1 MLKKITCFECGHKDE
16 NEYEYSINPNYYIFE
31 NNKLNEN
38 EINERIDEM
47 VKEKDL
53 NLKKWI
59 CIDCVQKFQEKYEK
73 LFEKQKK
80 EIDVFEKGLKNLI
93 LDLQD
98 EKLKEILKIDYNKLL
113 EDNKKGE
120 EELNELKEEEEKKKK
135 ELESLKQQFLE
146 LENQNNHLSKLS
158 EDLDFM
164 KEKEKIINDTSSLKE
179 LYKIDVEN
187 CKLNNNSLLIIKD
200 QVKNFNKGMRDLIN
214 LTEIIASKLNFLT
227 ENYTLFSN
235 PVGSYILNRKE
246 KKIYLLYLL
255 NEKES
260 SKKIFSNGMNYYNE
274 YLKELI
280 TYINVTFNIGDL
292 SFGTTVGYSINGF
305 INLDTFT
312 NNMNDVIVFLN
323 SILTHQK
330 LKNYFN

>member
-120 EELNELKEEEEKKKK
+120 EELNELKEEEEKKKEGIGK
-135 ELESLKQQFLE
+135 FKTTIFR
-146 LENQNNHLSKLS
+146 
-158 EDLDFM
+158 
-164 KEKEKIINDTSSLKE
+164 I
-179 LYKIDVEN
+179 
-187 CKLNNNSLLIIKD
+187 
-200 QVKNFNKGMRDLIN
+200 
-214 LTEIIASKLNFLT
+214 
-227 ENYTLFSN
+227 
-235 PVGSYILNRKE
+235 RKP
-246 KKIYLLYLL
+246 K
-255 NEKES
+255 
-260 SKKIFSNGMNYYNE
+260 
-274 YLKELI
+274 
-280 TYINVTFNIGDL
+280 
-292 SFGTTVGYSINGF
+292 
-305 INLDTFT
+305 
-312 NNMNDVIVFLN
+312 
-323 SILTHQK
+323 
-330 LKNYFN
+330 